1 MKIDENVFYEYGKLL
16 ENPTV
21 TRFEKC
27 NSKGFGDIY
36 SISFQRQHRNFP
48 DMSEPATRLS
58 RTYPSQQRDCHGHVR
73 ASNEIVGHVRA
84 GNEIVGHVRASN
96 EIVGHVR
103 ASNEIVTDMSVA
115 LEKIILSAVLCFL
128 VVRRVIQS

>member
-27 NSKGFGDIY
+27 KRVLAT
-36 SISFQRQHRNFP
+36 SILFLFSDNI
-48 DMSEPATRLS
+48 AIS
-58 RTYPSQQRDCHGHVR
+58 RTCPSQQRDCHGHIR
-73 ASNEIVGHVRA
+73 ASNEIVGHVRVS
-84 GNEIVGHVRASN
+84 NEIVGHVRAGN

-115 LEKIILSAVLCFL
+115 LEKIILSGVLCFL